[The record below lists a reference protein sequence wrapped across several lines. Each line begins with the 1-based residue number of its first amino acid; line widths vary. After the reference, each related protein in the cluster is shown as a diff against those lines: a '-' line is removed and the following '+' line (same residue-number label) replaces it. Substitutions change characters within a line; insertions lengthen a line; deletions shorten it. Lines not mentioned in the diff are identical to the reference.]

1 MTDPHTST
9 GFARTPMLLISCAPL
24 AAVLLLLLLCSA
36 AGQARIVAGV
46 PASSVEH
53 GTAALSDQSRLRW
66 RHAIGKGSMLGLPS
80 VRMQVAGEVF
90 GAAAPSSRSDSAS
103 PSTSSTTSTTT
114 TTTTTTTT
122 EAPTTTTTTTEAP
135 TTTTTTTEAPTTT
148 TTTTEAP
155 TTTTTTTEA
164 PTTTTTTT
172 EAPTTTTTTT
182 EAPTTTT
189 TTTEAPTTTTTTTEA
204 PTTTATTTEAP
215 TTTAAPSRSPSTTF
229 SAAAWAGVIIGSIAF
244 GILLGASAVLLVF
257 VRTCPLLCCRRSSQA
272 DQEEDDNLAETREMK
287 SENYGTSQWSSEYG
301 KPERQV
307 KSFSNQFHKDG
318 LLSAH
323 DHRNANP
330 LALPSAHSPKRAP
343 PPVAGDPAHVNSFNN
358 RPYVHNGIVPW
369 TGRPPVLRGPQPAC
383 MIPTITKEG
392 KVIPR
397 EQRVLPGLGLVE
409 TPIIPITLPAP
420 PSLSPK
426 TGTAAAFTRAKEFV
440 RSKVLRRL
448 RGAKSAEE
456 EQAAA
461 VAAMKDQP
469 AVQWFHH
476 LVYFTALG
484 RSPEISSLDE
494 SDADESGKHDDR
506 GTRAAGV
513 TVPAAAAASA
523 ASGGTAAKLP
533 LPETT
538 AAPMLAPRAAPA
550 TPGVP
555 PTATQRANTRLP
567 APQGVYDAQYY
578 PSAHSQMTGNSS
590 AMMVCPPLYIV
601 DHPVQPA
608 YGMGG
613 GGGAMLRSLAP
624 GGQVVSRATAG
635 GGSSTSFPYPSQQAP
650 SPQMQPYQQQLSLL
664 PKQTILS
671 QASRRSNPYA

>member
-1 MTDPHTST
+1 MP
-9 GFARTPMLLISCAPL
+9 LIRCASL
-24 AAVLLLLLLCSA
+24 TAVLLLLLLCSA
-36 AGQARIVAGV
+36 DGQARVVAV
-46 PASSVEH
+46 VLAPSVEH
-53 GTAALSDQSRLRW
+53 GTATLSGQSRLRW
-66 RHAIGKGSMLGLPS
+66 KHAIGKGSMFGLPS

-90 GAAAPSSRSDSAS
+90 GDAAPSSRSESAS

-114 TTTTTTTT
+114 TTTTTTTTEAPQATTTTTEAPTTTGTTT

-189 TTTEAPTTTTTTTEA
+189 TTTEPPTATTSTTTTTTA
-204 PTTTATTTEAP
+204 V
-215 TTTAAPSRSPSTTF
+215 PSRSPSTTF
-229 SAAAWAGVIIGSIAF
+229 SAVALAGVIIGSIAF
-244 GILLGASAVLLVF
+244 GILLGASAVFLVF
-257 VRTCPLLCCRRSSQA
+257 VRTCSLPCCRQSPQA

-287 SENYGTSQWSSEYG
+287 SESYGSSQWSSEYG
-301 KPERQV
+301 NPERQV
-307 KSFSNQFHKDG
+307 KSFANQLHKDG
-318 LLSAH
+318 LLSVH

-343 PPVAGDPAHVNSFNN
+343 PPVAGDPAHVNNFNN
-358 RPYVHNGIVPW
+358 RPYVQNGIVPW

-397 EQRVLPGLGLVE
+397 AQRVLPGLGLFE

-420 PSLSPK
+420 PSLPPK

-440 RSKVLRRL
+440 QSKVLRRL

-461 VAAMKDQP
+461 EAAMKNQP
-469 AVQWFHH
+469 VVQWFHH
-476 LVYFTALG
+476 LVYFTALS

-494 SDADESGKHDDR
+494 SEAEEGGQHDDR
-506 GTRAAGV
+506 GTRAADV

-523 ASGGTAAKLP
+523 ASGGTAGKLP

-538 AAPMLAPRAAPA
+538 GTPMLAPCAAPA
-550 TPGVP
+550 TPGVA
-555 PTATQRANTRLP
+555 PTPTQRANTEHP

-578 PSAHSQMTGNSS
+578 PSAHSQITGSSS
-590 AMMVCPPLYIV
+590 AMMMCPPLYIV

-613 GGGAMLRSLAP
+613 GGGGGAMLRSPAP
-624 GGQVVSRATAG
+624 GGQVVSCATAG
-635 GGSSTSFPYPSQQAP
+635 GGSSTSFPCPSQQAP
-650 SPQMQPYQQQLSLL
+650 SLQMQPYQQQLSLL
-664 PKQTILS
+664 PKQAILS
-671 QASRRSNPYA
+671 QASRCFNPYA

>member
-1 MTDPHTST
+1 
-9 GFARTPMLLISCAPL
+9 
-24 AAVLLLLLLCSA
+24 
-36 AGQARIVAGV
+36 
-46 PASSVEH
+46 
-53 GTAALSDQSRLRW
+53 
-66 RHAIGKGSMLGLPS
+66 
-80 VRMQVAGEVF
+80 
-90 GAAAPSSRSDSAS
+90 
-103 PSTSSTTSTTT
+103 
-114 TTTTTTTT
+114 
-122 EAPTTTTTTTEAP
+122 
-135 TTTTTTTEAPTTT
+135 
-148 TTTTEAP
+148 
-155 TTTTTTTEA
+155 
-164 PTTTTTTT
+164 
-172 EAPTTTTTTT
+172 
-182 EAPTTTT
+182 
-189 TTTEAPTTTTTTTEA
+189 
-204 PTTTATTTEAP
+204 
-215 TTTAAPSRSPSTTF
+215 
-229 SAAAWAGVIIGSIAF
+229 
-244 GILLGASAVLLVF
+244 
-257 VRTCPLLCCRRSSQA
+257 
-272 DQEEDDNLAETREMK
+272 MK

-343 PPVAGDPAHVNSFNN
+343 PPVAGDPAHVNNFNN

-369 TGRPPVLRGPQPAC
+369 TGRLPVLRGPQPAC

-494 SDADESGKHDDR
+494 SDADE
-506 GTRAAGV
+506 T
-513 TVPAAAAASA
+513 
-523 ASGGTAAKLP
+523 
-533 LPETT
+533 
-538 AAPMLAPRAAPA
+538 PRAAPA